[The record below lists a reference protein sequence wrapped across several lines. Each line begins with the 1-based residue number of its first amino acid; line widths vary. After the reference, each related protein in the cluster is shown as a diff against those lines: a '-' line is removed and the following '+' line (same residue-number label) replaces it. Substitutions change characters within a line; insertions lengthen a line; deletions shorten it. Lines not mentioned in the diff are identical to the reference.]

1 MNCKCGNIP
10 LRGKDICLTCFL
22 KEDAEKQTKSISHE
36 EDDMQECFFS
46 SARVIFPKL
55 DKLLFAVPNGGKRN
69 YPEAV
74 RLKRQGV
81 KKGVAD
87 IICLVPNERYSFL
100 CMETKTDTGTQLKD
114 QVEFQKQV
122 EAAGG
127 LYMIYRSAAMG
138 IEILKDYLSTTKYK

>member
-1 MNCKCGNIP
+1 M
-10 LRGKDICLTCFL
+10 CLSCFL

-36 EDDMQECFFS
+36 EDDIQECFFK

-81 KKGVAD
+81 KRGPAD
-87 IICLVPNERYSFL
+87 ILCLVPNDRYSFL
-100 CMETKTDTGTQLKD
+100 CLETKTDTGTQSAD
-114 QVEFQKQV
+114 QIEFQKQV
-122 EAAGG
+122 EASGG
-127 LYMIYRSAAMG
+127 LYLIYRSAASG
-138 IEILKDYLSTTKYK
+138 IELLKEYLSTTKYK